1 MGAEKNTVERELV
14 KLRNRLRAL
23 DDATPKRQQAEQ
35 EMARVLAMEGA
46 LGWGMLQGRTLRET
60 LTRCCEA
67 LVEHLDAA
75 LARIWLLNED
85 DNVLELQASAGL
97 YTHID
102 GAHGR
107 IPVGSFKIGMIA
119 QERRPHLTNSVVG
132 DPRVHDQEWA
142 KREKLVAFAGYPL
155 LVGDRL
161 IGVVGI
167 FARRQLSPLVLQAL
181 SSVADRIG
189 YAIDRMRAEEALQR
203 SEVRFRAMIEHSS
216 DAIVLL
222 NEEATILY
230 AGASTRRVLGYEP
243 EALLGTSGFGLV
255 HPDDLDAARRVLAEV
270 VRQPGSTLSVELRLR
285 HKDGRWL
292 WNECVTSNC
301 LDNPH
306 VRAVTVNYRDIT
318 ERKRIEESVRE
329 KEKLASL
336 GLLAGGVAHDFNNL
350 LTEIIGNAALA
361 LPQLVA
367 PHPCQKYLR
376 EILGAA
382 QKAADLT
389 SQMLAY
395 AGKGRFVLKHV
406 DVSELIRAIQPLL
419 RQSIPPTVRIQLDLA
434 PGLPAV
440 EADAAQLQQLFSNL
454 IINAAEAIGIS
465 QLGTVFVRT
474 ERRDVDAADIQT
486 DKDLTPG
493 TYVEIEIRDTGCG
506 MDEQT
511 MAKIFDPFFTTKF
524 QGRGLG
530 LAAVSGIV
538 RSYGGAKRVT
548 STPGC
553 GSSFQ
558 ILLPA
563 A

>member
-1 MGAEKNTVERELV
+1 M
-14 KLRNRLRAL
+14 
-23 DDATPKRQQAEQ
+23 
-35 EMARVLAMEGA
+35 
-46 LGWGMLQGRTLRET
+46 
-60 LTRCCEA
+60 
-67 LVEHLDAA
+67 VEHLDAA
-75 LARIWLLNED
+75 LARVWLLNED

-102 GAHGR
+102 GPHGR

-119 QERRPHLTNSVVG
+119 QERRPHLTNSVIG

-155 LVGDRL
+155 LFGDRL
-161 IGVVGI
+161 MGVVAV
-167 FARRQLSPLVLQAL
+167 FSRTQLSPLVLQAL

-189 YAIDRMRAEEALQR
+189 CVIDRMRADEALQR
-203 SEVRFRAMIEHSS
+203 SEGRFRAMIEHSS

-222 NEEATILY
+222 DAEATILY
-230 AGASTRRVLGYEP
+230 ASASTKRVLGYEP
-243 EALLGTSGFGLV
+243 EALLGTNGFALV
-255 HPDDLDAARRVLAEV
+255 HPDDFDAARRVLTEV
-270 VRQPGSTLSVELRLR
+270 IRQPGSTLSVELRLR

-318 ERKRIEESVRE
+318 ERRLIEESVRE

-350 LTEIIGNAALA
+350 LTGIIGNAALA

-367 PHPCQKYLR
+367 PACQKHLR
-376 EILGAA
+376 EILDAA

-395 AGKGRFVLKHV
+395 AGKGCFVLRHV

-419 RQSIPPTVRIQLDLA
+419 RESIPPTVRIQLDLA

-440 EADAAQLQQLFSNL
+440 EADAAQLQQLFSNI
-454 IINAAEAIGIS
+454 IINAAEAIGTS
-465 QLGTVFVRT
+465 QPGTVFVRT
-474 ERRDVDAADIQT
+474 EKRDVDAADIQRE
-486 DKDLTPG
+486 KDLTPG
-493 TYVEIEIRDTGCG
+493 TYVETEIRDTGCG
-506 MDEQT
+506 MDEAT

-538 RSYGGAKRVT
+538 RSYRGAKRVT
-548 STPGC
+548 STPGR